1 VHIRFRHLKQLLTRI
16 LEADDDMSLN
26 SLRLIKIIK
35 IISMTTHASLLSIIT
50 STKLVFRRWLYVI
63 LGGAIVTIF
72 WIIFNVF
79 DQLLFFSPV
88 VTFYLPEDAVGGFIL
103 SSVTAILVGVII
115 SMNVYVIKHSKG
127 LKVGILSLFPGSS
140 LSVLSSTCASCSSLG
155 FLLIATFGGL
165 GVTASTFLTNYQMP
179 LRVISIL
186 LLIWA
191 YYSIS
196 RRLTG
201 CCIPNYDHSSKK
213 HN

>member
-1 VHIRFRHLKQLLTRI
+1 VHILFRHLKQLLTRI

-35 IISMTTHASLLSIIT
+35 IISMTTYAILLSIIT
-50 STKLVFRRWLYVI
+50 STKLVFCRWPYLI
-63 LGGAIVTIF
+63 LGGAVMTIF

-103 SSVTAILVGVII
+103 SSVTAVFVGVII
-115 SMNVYVIKHSKG
+115 SMNLYVIKHSKR
-127 LKVGILSLFPGSS
+127 LKVGLLSLFSGSS

-155 FLLIATFGGL
+155 FLLISTFGGL

-191 YYSIS
+191 YYSRS
-196 RRLTG
+196 KRLTRS
-201 CCIPNYDHSSKK
+201 CILNYDLSTKK
-213 HN
+213 HI